1 MSASACSF
9 CLEGGH
15 KASKCPELH
24 SDLWEGFSHE
34 NGATTRQVDDGEDD
48 AVAPHSFALSGLETQ
63 HQSHAIPRT
72 TETTMS
78 AMIPPSIVMLSY
90 HKDSTINFTRL

>member
-9 CLEGGH
+9 CHEGGH

-48 AVAPHSFALSGLETQ
+48 AVAPYSLSLSCLDM
-63 HQSHAIPRT
+63 HLQSHTIPIMMP
-72 TETTMS
+72 TTMS
-78 AMIPPSIVMLSY
+78 AIVPPSIVMLSY
-90 HKDSTINFTRL
+90 HED